1 MSVSTE
7 EGSVRKHT
15 VRQVMIVFV
24 NEVPNGGSASG
35 PEFNPWKPYLGEE
48 KKRTPPNYLLTSPH
62 VLWSMHTHAHTYKW
76 GGERV

>member
-7 EGSVRKHT
+7 EGSVGKHT

-24 NEVPNGGSASG
+24 SEVPNGGSASG

-48 KKRTPPNYLLTSPH
+48 KKDSTKLPSDLPTCA
-62 VLWSMHTHAHTYKW
+62 VEHAHTYKC